1 MEEGVMGGGG
11 IMTAES
17 ISASRDG
24 VRSKSRRGRNIKGEA
39 AMLLG
44 LGSVFHTAVMT

>member
-1 MEEGVMGGGG
+1 MAEGAGGGG

-24 VRSKSRRGRNIKGEA
+24 VRSKSRRGGNIEREGGGCRA
-39 AMLLG
+39 ARAWLTL
-44 LGSVFHTAVMT
+44 SH